1 MRVPNKMNPSRA
13 TQRSVI
19 ILIAKDKD
27 RIVKAAREKQ
37 ESRLQGSSHKGISIF
52 LYGNDAGQKG
62 VS

>member
-1 MRVPNKMNPSRA
+1 MNPSRA

-37 ESRLQGSSHKGISIF
+37 ESQLQGSSHKGISIF

-62 VS
+62 GS